1 MKKERVRTG
10 RAILCVLLFMIT
22 LCAAGCG
29 NDNTK
34 RQKTNPETSTQ
45 LTEQIEKT
53 TQEAEN
59 TEVTEQPGETQQT
72 EQSEQAQG
80 VVLDADGI
88 PQGFSAADDTVWVT
102 TNVNFREE
110 NNADSAILDIIPKST
125 EVKRVADSPEWAYVE
140 YNGSRGFVT
149 MDYVTTEEPDQ
160 GQNTVSAG
168 NVTRVYSSGGGNG
181 HGQVVVIDAGHQSQG
196 DSAQE
201 PNGPG
206 SSTMK
211 ARVTGGTHGTTTGV
225 YEYQLT
231 LTIAQQLQT
240 ELTNRGY
247 TVYMTRTSHDV
258 NISNKERAE
267 YANSVGADICIRI
280 HANGADSSLANG
292 ALALAPS
299 ASNPYVADLSA
310 DSIRL
315 SQCILNDYCNTTGM
329 KNCGVTTSDT
339 MTGINWCNMPVT
351 ILELGYMTNP
361 SDDTNMENSD
371 YQWNMVQGIA
381 NGVDS
386 YFQ

>member
-1 MKKERVRTG
+1 MKKRRVRTEN
-10 RAILCVLLFMIT
+10 AILCVLLLIIT
-22 LCAAGCG
+22 LIAAGCG
-29 NDNTK
+29 NDSAKKQTGNQEISTQVAEQAGNTE
-34 RQKTNPETSTQ
+34 QQSETQEETSQTPETETA
-45 LTEQIEKT
+45 EQ
-53 TQEAEN
+53 
-59 TEVTEQPGETQQT
+59 ET
-72 EQSEQAQG
+72 G
-80 VVLDADGI
+80 IVLDANGI
-88 PQGFSAADDTVWVT
+88 PQGFSATDDTVWVT
-102 TNVNFREE
+102 TNVNLRAE
-110 NNADSAILDIIPKST
+110 NNAESEILDIIPNAAA
-125 EVKRVADSPEWAYVE
+125 VARVADSPEWAYVE
-140 YNGSRGFVT
+140 YNDRRGFVS

-160 GQNTVSAG
+160 GEKEASTQT
-168 NVTRVYSSGGGNG
+168 VTRVYASGGGNG
-181 HGQVVVIDAGHQSQG
+181 HGQVVVIDAGHQSHG
-196 DSAQE
+196 DSTQE

-225 YEYQLT
+225 YEYELT

-280 HANGADSSLANG
+280 HANGADSSSANG

-299 ASNPYVADLSA
+299 AANPYVADLSA
-310 DSIRL
+310 DSVRL

-329 KNCGVTTSDT
+329 RNCGVTTSDT